1 MSNDNGRVCLFEV
14 SWEVCNKVGGIYE
27 VLSSKAL
34 QAVDTFG
41 DDYYL
46 LGPNLKHNAGFV
58 ETDEPC
64 WDALRYPLKGRKL
77 NCRFGRWDIPGRP
90 KVILVDF
97 AGRHNS
103 SQLLY
108 QLWERFGVDSLSGGW
123 DYVEPVLFS
132 YACGEVIAAACRV
145 PAVVG
150 RSKVV
155 AQFHEW
161 MCGAGLLAVK
171 QLAPETGTVFT
182 THATMLG
189 RAMAGAGVDIYS
201 KMAAIS
207 PVQEAAAYNITAKCS
222 MESVSAREADVFTTV
237 SRITADEAAV
247 FLGRVPD
254 VITTN
259 GLDLRTIPDYS
270 ADRKAARINRER
282 LLKPVSRLLRHELPP
297 NTRIMAISGRYE
309 FHNKG
314 VDAFLEA
321 LAAAQQAM
329 QDSETH
335 ILALCLVMGGHTGPN
350 HAALG
355 GDPGVMPD
363 PARPDM
369 GFIAS
374 HHVYDA
380 PHDPILNACERL
392 GLHNRKDN
400 HVQVVF
406 VPALL
411 DGNDGFFNMP
421 YFEVLSGCDLGVF
434 PSWYEPWGYTPHES
448 AAYGV
453 PTVTTDLSGFG
464 IWARDLENFEGE
476 RQGVTVLHRRM
487 AGYDETVTALRDIL
501 LAYATCPADELDGRR
516 RAVRALAAHASWR
529 DFFPLYLQAYSQA
542 TEKASLRGT
551 QLAGARRRESLSR
564 MLEVKSST
572 TPFLRTLTAV
582 AELPPPLARL
592 RELAYNLW
600 WCWHP
605 RAVALFRDL
614 NPKAW
619 DTCIHNPVRMIE
631 EADAAALSA
640 LANSESYLKR
650 YDQVMADFDAYMAA
664 PPRELGS
671 GPRGPERK
679 LIDDAHPVAYF
690 STEYGLHESLPLY
703 SGGLGVLSG
712 DHLKSASDENVPL
725 VAVGL
730 LYRNGYFRQS
740 LDRNGRQIALYPE
753 SDFSTL
759 PIEPVPGERHKPLE
773 ISLELSGRTLYAR
786 VWRCHVGRVTL
797 YLLDTNT
804 PHNTE
809 DDRRITAR
817 LYEADRDLRLRQE
830 ILLGMGGVNLLRGL
844 GLNPAVYHMNEGHSA
859 FLTLELVRQHMR
871 DEELTLDASFILTR
885 GQCAFT
891 THTPVDAGNERFSV
905 ELMDRYFRSFAKSLG
920 MDWQSFLR
928 LGRQEGGDARLFDMT
943 VLALRLSR
951 RANAVSRLHGHVS
964 RRMWRNVWRGMA
976 LAEVPITHVT
986 NGVHT
991 PSIVGPAF
999 RALLDARLGQGWLQL
1014 PPDAP
1019 EWNTVDAI
1027 PDDEFWMARRIQ
1039 KETLLE
1045 NLRDW
1050 MHQSTLAS
1058 TLSREQRKTWF
1069 SHLGPDTLVIG
1080 FARRFA
1086 PYKRA
1091 TMLFADPDRLAR
1103 LLNQA
1108 GRPVV
1113 LIFSG
1118 KSHPADEKG
1127 IDLIQEVVKY
1137 SQDPRFFGRI
1147 FFVEDYSLAVSRLL
1161 VQGCDVW
1168 LNTPRRPYEASG
1180 TSGEKVPVNGG
1191 INLSVS
1197 DGWWVEGADGRNG
1210 WTIGPDT
1217 VDGEILNEQNDYADA
1232 ESLYA
1237 LLEEQ
1242 VLPLYFERGDDS
1254 LPRGW
1259 IAMAKRS
1266 LRTLTAQY
1274 STGRMVR
1281 EYVDHIYLP
1290 TALRKAELEDR
1301 RQDLARRLGAWISRA
1316 VGRFSSVRLE
1326 EIRIDGLAGDTLFCG
1341 KPLTVNVR
1349 LNSGDLLPEELRV
1362 QLVIGPTDGTD
1373 FTECPDVA
1381 ELTPA
1386 ADAAP
1391 GVQLWSGSYTAN
1403 RNGRYAYGVR
1413 VLPVTDGLDE
1423 ALKTNLVLWG

>member
-1 MSNDNGRVCLFEV
+1 MKTENARTFLFEV

-27 VLSSKAL
+27 VVASKAL
-34 QAVDTFG
+34 QAVEAFG
-41 DDYYL
+41 EDYFL
-46 LGPNLKHNAGFV
+46 LGPDLKHNAGFV

-64 WDALRYPLKGRKL
+64 WDALRYPLKDKKL

-97 AGRHNS
+97 AGRYNAN
-103 SQLLY
+103 QLLY
-108 QLWERFGVDSLSGGW
+108 QLWENYGVDSLSGGW

-132 YACGEVIAAACRV
+132 HACGEVIATACQALAAPHR
-145 PAVVG
+145 A
-150 RSKVV
+150 KTA

-171 QLAPETGTVFT
+171 RLSPETGTVFT

-201 KMAAIS
+201 RMASIS
-207 PVQEAAAYNITAKCS
+207 PAQEAAAYNITAKCS

-247 FLGRVPD
+247 FLGRTPD

-270 ADRKAARINRER
+270 ADREAAAHNRER
-282 LLKPVSRLLRHELPP
+282 LLEPVSRLLRHELHP

-314 VDAFLEA
+314 LDVFLEA

-350 HAALG
+350 QAAIS
-355 GDPGVMPD
+355 GDPNIMAD
-363 PARPDM
+363 PSLPGT
-369 GFIAS
+369 GFLTS

-380 PHDPILNACERL
+380 PHDPILNACRRL
-392 GLHNRKDN
+392 GLHNREDN

-411 DGNDGFFNMP
+411 DGHDGFFNMP
-421 YFEVLSGCDLGVF
+421 YFEILSGCDLGVF

-464 IWARDLENFEGE
+464 IWARDQEDRQGD
-476 RQGVTVLHRRM
+476 RQGVTVLTRRM
-487 AGYDETVTALRDIL
+487 TGDDETVAALRNIL
-501 LAYATCPADELDGRR
+501 LAYATCPAAELDVHR
-516 RAVRALAAHASWR
+516 RAVRALAGHAAWG
-529 DFFPLYLQAYSQA
+529 DFFALYLQAYGMA
-542 TEKASLRGT
+542 GEKAALRGA

-564 MLEVKSST
+564 ALEVKSST

-605 RAVALFRDL
+605 RAVSLFRDL
-614 NPKAW
+614 NPQAW
-619 DTCIHNPVRMIE
+619 EDCGHNPVRMIE
-631 EADAAALSA
+631 EADAAALTA
-640 LANSESYLKR
+640 LANSESYLTR
-650 YDQVMADFDAYMAA
+650 YARVMDDFDAYMAA
-664 PPRELGS
+664 PLREKICPG
-671 GPRGPERK
+671 GRGGISPTR
-679 LIDDAHPVAYF
+679 PVAYF

-703 SGGLGVLSG
+703 SGGLGVLAG
-712 DHLKSASDENVPL
+712 DHLKSSSDEGVPL
-725 VAVGL
+725 VAIGL
-730 LYRNGYFRQS
+730 LYRNGYFRQT
-740 LDRNGRQIALYPE
+740 LDQKGRQIALYPE
-753 SDFSTL
+753 NDFSTL
-759 PIEPVPGERHKPLE
+759 PIEPVRDENQKALE

-786 VWRCHVGRVTL
+786 AWLCRVGRISL
-797 YLLDTNT
+797 YLLDADI

-830 ILLGMGGVNLLRGL
+830 ILLGMGGVRLARRL
-844 GLNPAVYHMNEGHSA
+844 GLVPAVYHMNEGHSA
-859 FLTLELVRQHMR
+859 FLALELVRQHML
-871 DEELTLDASFILTR
+871 DEELSLEEAVILTQ
-885 GQCAFT
+885 GSCVFT
-891 THTPVDAGNERFSV
+891 THTPVDAGNERFTVDLV
-905 ELMDRYFRSFAKSLG
+905 ERYFRPFAQSIG
-920 MDWQSFLR
+920 MDWQSFLH

-943 VLALRLSR
+943 VLALRMSR
-951 RANAVSRLHGHVS
+951 QANAVSRLHGHVS
-964 RRMWRNVWRGMA
+964 RRMWRNIWKGVA

-991 PSIVGPAF
+991 ASYVGLPF
-999 RALLDARLGQGWLQL
+999 RALLDHQLGHGWLEL

-1019 EWNTVDAI
+1019 EWNKVDAI
-1027 PDDEFWMARRIQ
+1027 PDDVFWEARRAQ
-1039 KETLLE
+1039 KEILLE

-1050 MHQSTLAS
+1050 MRNSAQRSVLNRA
-1058 TLSREQRKTWF
+1058 QRKTW
-1069 SHLGPDTLVIG
+1069 LERLTPDALVIG

-1103 LLNQA
+1103 LLNQPH
-1108 GRPVV
+1108 RPVV

-1118 KSHPADEKG
+1118 KAHPADEAG
-1127 IDLIQEVVKY
+1127 INLIQEVIEY
-1137 SQDPRFFGRI
+1137 SQDSRFFGRI
-1147 FFVEDYSLAVSRLL
+1147 FFVEDYSLAVSRQL

-1197 DGWWVEGADGRNG
+1197 DGWWVEGADGLNG
-1210 WTIGPDT
+1210 WTIGPAT
-1217 VDGEILNEQNDYADA
+1217 LNGDLRNGQGDYADA
-1232 ESLYA
+1232 ESLYC

-1242 VLPLYFERGDDS
+1242 VMPLYFERGADG
-1254 LPRGW
+1254 LPRRW
-1259 IAMAKRS
+1259 IAMGKRS

-1281 EYVDHIYLP
+1281 EYVDRIYLP
-1290 TALRKAELEDR
+1290 AAHRGAELADNH
-1301 RQDLARRLGAWISRA
+1301 QALARRLGAWKTRIP
-1316 VGRFSSVRLE
+1316 GRFGAVKLE
-1326 EIRIDGLAGDTLFCG
+1326 EIRVDGLAGDALLCG
-1341 KPLTVNVR
+1341 RPLTVRVR
-1349 LNSGDLLPEELRV
+1349 LNSGDLSPQELRV

-1373 FTECPDVA
+1373 FTEQPDVA
-1381 ELTPA
+1381 ELTPEDGTA
-1386 ADAAP
+1386 T
-1391 GVQLWSGSYTAN
+1391 GSQLWHGAYTAG
-1403 RNGRYAYGVR
+1403 RNGRYAYGIR
-1413 VLPVTDGLDE
+1413 VLPVTEGLDTP
-1423 ALKTNLVLWG
+1423 LRTNLVLWG